1 MTETAPEEKPVRR
14 RERRS
19 WLSAVPLLVI
29 PLLAYVAFAGAG
41 ADFDIPRFSIP
52 LPSGGVWQLGLGPIL
67 LAVALGFLFF
77 ELLKAARG
85 RGASITENALSMMV
99 FAACLI
105 LFLIWDK
112 TATST
117 FFLLTL
123 MSLVDV
129 IVAFA
134 VTVNAAR
141 REYGTRGPT

>member
-1 MTETAPEEKPVRR
+1 MTETAPEEKPIRR

-19 WLSAVPLLVI
+19 WLSAVPLLV
-29 PLLAYVAFAGAG
+29 
-41 ADFDIPRFSIP
+41 IP

-85 RGASITENALSMMV
+85 GGASITENALSMMV

-129 IVAFA
+129 IAAFA

>member
-1 MTETAPEEKPVRR
+1 
-14 RERRS
+14 
-19 WLSAVPLLVI
+19 
-29 PLLAYVAFAGAG
+29 
-41 ADFDIPRFSIP
+41 
-52 LPSGGVWQLGLGPIL
+52 
-67 LAVALGFLFF
+67 
-77 ELLKAARG
+77 
-85 RGASITENALSMMV
+85 MMV

-129 IVAFA
+129 IAAFA

>member
-1 MTETAPEEKPVRR
+1 MTEAATEERPVRR

-19 WLSAVPLLVI
+19 WMSAVPLLVI
-29 PLLAYVAFAGAG
+29 TLLAYVAFAGAG

-67 LAVALGFLFF
+67 LAVAIGLLFV

-85 RGASITENALSMMV
+85 GGASITENALSMMA
-99 FAACLI
+99 FAAFLI
-105 LFLIWDK
+105 LFLVWDK
-112 TATST
+112 AATST

-123 MSLVDV
+123 MSMVDV
-129 IVAFA
+129 VAAFA

-141 REYGTRGPT
+141 REYGTRGPA